1 MKKKTGKILAAA
13 AAAVMSV
20 VSACA
25 VIFKKHSDQQEI
37 RLYAEKRAGQKSRN
51 GRNICMYF
59 PPCRQKT
66 GGI

>member
-1 MKKKTGKILAAA
+1 MKKKTGKILAA

-37 RLYAEKRAGQKSRN
+37 RLYAEKRAGQQSRN
-51 GRNICMYF
+51 GRNICRYF